1 MTSAQ
6 WEENLRQQIA
16 RISKSAGGT
25 GVSFDDL
32 TKNMVISAGATLY
45 SSYASKQTFRAE
57 VDLKIDITGKILL
70 TGKAIFANTMSV
82 DAYFYANL
90 TDVAKGS
97 GRFLFLFDLPGQP
110 ARSKAGISLYGM
122 LDFGLTDDAG
132 NRLTSEMIESRY
144 YVTRTNTQTF
154 TAGANT
160 TSMSLNY
167 TVLKGRACR

>member
-1 MTSAQ
+1 MAGRCA
-6 WEENLRQQIA
+6 ENGRDERYVPRQLGLRQQIA

-90 TDVAKGS
+90 TDVALGDS
-97 GRFLFLFDLPGQP
+97 SSCSTCRVNPLAARAASACTACWTSDSPTMP
-110 ARSKAGISLYGM
+110 AIG
-122 LDFGLTDDAG
+122 
-132 NRLTSEMIESRY
+132 
-144 YVTRTNTQTF
+144 
-154 TAGANT
+154 
-160 TSMSLNY
+160 
-167 TVLKGRACR
+167 